1 MRLIF
6 DSNDIIS
13 SLGNAQYINQLS
25 MRLNGIIDAAVMGGL
40 KNYEDAF
47 FTEEYLLSHPDK
59 TDDISLLKA
68 HIREQIEVNVL

>member
-1 MRLIF
+1 
-6 DSNDIIS
+6 
-13 SLGNAQYINQLS
+13 

-59 TDDISLLKA
+59 ACDITQLKTL
-68 HIREQIEVNVL
+68 IREQIEVIIL

>member
-1 MRLIF
+1 MAYVDCYELYYI
-6 DSNDIIS
+6 
-13 SLGNAQYINQLS
+13 GNSQYINQLS

-59 TDDISLLKA
+59 TSDITQLKTL
-68 HIREQIEVNVL
+68 IREQIEVMIL